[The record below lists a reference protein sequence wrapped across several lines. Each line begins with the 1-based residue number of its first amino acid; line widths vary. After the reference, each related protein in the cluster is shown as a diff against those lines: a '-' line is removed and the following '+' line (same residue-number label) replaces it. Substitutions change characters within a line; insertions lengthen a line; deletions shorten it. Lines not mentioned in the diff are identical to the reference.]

1 MLYGIIFFTYAHA
14 REGKA
19 NKSASFAEGFGVAL
33 KCLKTDLAVQCGI
46 FGAQPT
52 DFGCCLSN
60 LDHHPSLQGT
70 ALWIEELTRRLD
82 VALIIITHN
91 LGVVQ
96 CSEAALI
103 LSSRAT
109 PPRLRGLYPVASAA

>member
-1 MLYGIIFFTYAHA
+1 
-14 REGKA
+14 
-19 NKSASFAEGFGVAL
+19 
-33 KCLKTDLAVQCGI
+33 
-46 FGAQPT
+46 
-52 DFGCCLSN
+52 
-60 LDHHPSLQGT
+60 
-70 ALWIEELTRRLD
+70 LTRRLD